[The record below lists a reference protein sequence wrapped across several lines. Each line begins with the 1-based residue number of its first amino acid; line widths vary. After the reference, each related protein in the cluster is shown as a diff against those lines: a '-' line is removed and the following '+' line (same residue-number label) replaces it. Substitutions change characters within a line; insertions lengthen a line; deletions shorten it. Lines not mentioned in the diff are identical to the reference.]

1 MKVTYYETI
10 ELSKIN
16 ENDREYQ
23 PRLEYDEDAIKLL
36 AEDITKNGQH
46 NPAGLYFKGDH
57 YQVVYGFQRVIA
69 MKKLGK
75 ESIRA
80 NVYEGATTS
89 ELHAQ
94 AISNN
99 ERHMDLNELERAL
112 YVSRL
117 KQSGMGVDE
126 IGQMFGLNKSVIYNL
141 LTISELDES
150 TQGCLRAKRISLNH
164 AVELAR
170 EKDISKRLEILT
182 RALTYSWSFR
192 DLKHY
197 EATGQSPVGSFGTMG
212 DIGLCPHHLCRVGIE
227 KKRTEEE
234 LKKAGWGPGP
244 IKAELE
250 DKTPNCEECPHF
262 RGLTSDWFVQ
272 CAFDQSKLLPG
283 IKKLVDWGSAAAAVD
298 NAYPVLEEYRL
309 KRWSHLVKTQ
319 AVNITLIGLRH
330 LTVGGFMGYYQ
341 SEADAFDDALAKTNT
356 LLNSMRKRLDEVDA
370 IEDKSKAMAEFKLLS
385 RCAGE
390 LQNAW
395 AEKHLRAS
403 RKVGQLL
410 NEWRQNYGRNI
421 TRYFVPL

>member
-1 MKVTYYETI
+1 MKVTYYEAI

-36 AEDITKNGQH
+36 ADDIAKNGQH
-46 NPAGLYFKGDH
+46 NPAGLYLKGDY

-69 MKKLGK
+69 MKQLGK
-75 ESIRA
+75 GSIRA
-80 NVYEGATTS
+80 NVYEDTTS
-89 ELHAQ
+89 PELHAQ

-117 KQSGMGVDE
+117 KQSGANVDE

-150 TQGCLRAKRISLNH
+150 TQDCLRAKRISLNH

-182 RALTYSWSFR
+182 HVITYSWSFR

-197 EATGQSPVGSFGTMG
+197 EATGQSPVGYFGTIG
-212 DIGLCPHHLCRVGIE
+212 DIGLCPYRLCRVGIE
-227 KKRTEEE
+227 KKRIEDE
-234 LKKAGWGPGP
+234 LKKLGWGPAP
-244 IKAELE
+244 IKQELE
-250 DKTPNCEECPHF
+250 DKTPNCEECPYF

-283 IKKLVDWGSAAAAVD
+283 IKKLVDWSSAAGAVD

-309 KRWSHLVKTQ
+309 KR
-319 AVNITLIGLRH
+319 
-330 LTVGGFMGYYQ
+330 
-341 SEADAFDDALAKTNT
+341 
-356 LLNSMRKRLDEVDA
+356 
-370 IEDKSKAMAEFKLLS
+370 
-385 RCAGE
+385 
-390 LQNAW
+390 
-395 AEKHLRAS
+395 
-403 RKVGQLL
+403 
-410 NEWRQNYGRNI
+410 
-421 TRYFVPL
+421 